1 MQHIK
6 NSWIVQYSRKLGARN
21 ENLKTILITYTV
33 ILGKSYNFESP
44 LSYLFL
50 MGLWLFLRVL
60 ATMFL
65 IPK

>member
-1 MQHIK
+1 M
-6 NSWIVQYSRKLGARN
+6 QYSRKLGARN